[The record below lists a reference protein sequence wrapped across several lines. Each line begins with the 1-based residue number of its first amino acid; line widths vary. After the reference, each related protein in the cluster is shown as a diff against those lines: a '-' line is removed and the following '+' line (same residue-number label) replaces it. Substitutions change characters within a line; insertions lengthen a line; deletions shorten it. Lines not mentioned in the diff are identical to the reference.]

1 MDEVLKELSRLR
13 TVTRGLA
20 LKAWIVLAVI
30 CLPPAVAEETRPPTI
45 DVLATEYRQVLDQI
59 LADSGAPGG
68 VAAFV
73 LPDGRMQR
81 VSSGYSDVEAKLP
94 MSPDSR
100 LLSGSTGKTFVGALS
115 LKLVMEGR
123 LDLDVPIEQWL
134 GGEPWFAR
142 LPGGSRMTLR
152 HLLTHS
158 SGLIDHLDT
167 EAFVEAFASGAL
179 DLAEG
184 ASPEELIEFVLDSEL
199 LFPPGDGYAYTDT
212 GYLLAGL
219 VIEKATGNSYY
230 GELRRHILDPLA
242 LVETSPSDHTRL
254 PGLVPGY
261 LPEDSYGQGLKTL
274 NTPGVLF
281 YNPATEWTGGG
292 LVTNAGDLARWAWAL
307 YEGRA
312 MPGDYVEMLLCSIA
326 VRTGQ
331 TYPAYALGQGIQMGP
346 HGLVYGHSGWIP
358 GYLSFMAYFPEHRVA
373 VAAQFNTTRGFG
385 SATDPIALA
394 KERLPRVVIEATTP
408 EGGTK

>member
-1 MDEVLKELSRLR
+1 MDELLRKLPRLR
-13 TVTRGLA
+13 AVAHGVT
-20 LKAWIVLAVI
+20 LKAWIALAVFW
-30 CLPPAVAEETRPPTI
+30 LPAAAADETPTI
-45 DVLATEYRQVLDQI
+45 DVLATEYREVLDQI
-59 LADSGAPGG
+59 LSDSGAPGG

-81 VSSGYSDVEAKLP
+81 VSSGYSDVEAKVP
-94 MSPDSR
+94 MSPESR
-100 LLSGSTGKTFVGALS
+100 LLSGSTGKSFVGALS
-115 LKLVMEGR
+115 LKLAMKGR
-123 LDLDVPIEQWL
+123 LELDAPIEEWL
-134 GGEPWFAR
+134 GDEPWFAR
-142 LPGGSRMTLR
+142 LPGGPRITLR

-167 EAFVEAFASGAL
+167 EAFAEAFASGAL
-179 DLAEG
+179 ELAKG
-184 ASPEELIEFVLDSEL
+184 ASPEELIEFVLDTEL
-199 LFPPGDGYAYTDT
+199 LFPPGEGHAYTDT

-219 VIEKATGNSYY
+219 VIEKATGRSYY
-230 GELRRHILDPLA
+230 EELRRHILDPLA
-242 LVETSPSDHTRL
+242 LVDTSPSDHRRL
-254 PGLVPGY
+254 PGLAPGY
-261 LPEDSYGQGLKTL
+261 LPEDSYGQGLKTMP
-274 NTPGVLF
+274 TPGVLF

-312 MPGDYVEMLLCSIA
+312 LPGDYVEMLLAS
-326 VRTGQ
+326 VPVNTGQ
-331 TYPAYALGQGIQMGP
+331 AYPAYALGQGIQMGT
-346 HGLVYGHSGWIP
+346 HGPVYGHSGWIP

-394 KERLPRVVIEATTP
+394 KERLPRVVIEATTA